1 MRNGSCSEEPGV
13 VCVGAVKAAPVF
25 YLPLN
30 QLGLSLSFVLLST
43 GESCENILFHAQMK
57 MEILCTF
64 SWVAFTKMLKSQ
76 LGLKSV
82 CVYM

>member
-25 YLPLN
+25 YLPLD

-43 GESCENILFHAQMK
+43 RESCENIFFSCTSEDGDTIHLFLGDLHK
-57 MEILCTF
+57 KIEITTW
-64 SWVAFTKMLKSQ
+64 S
-76 LGLKSV
+76 
-82 CVYM
+82 